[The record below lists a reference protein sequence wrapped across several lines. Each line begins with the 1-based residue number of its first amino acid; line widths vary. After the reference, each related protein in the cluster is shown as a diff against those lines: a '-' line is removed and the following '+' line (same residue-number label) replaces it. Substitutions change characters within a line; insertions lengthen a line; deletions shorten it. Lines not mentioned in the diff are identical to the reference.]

1 MVLQGQ
7 MALLGAESPTEAA
20 FKGRLSRIAT
30 KLFGKVIKTEEST
43 ITPYSS
49 PDMDFEALLYTM
61 EDMLATAPSGAPR
74 HREARDMAASLMTSI
89 LKFRSAADVR
99 ALIWELG
106 MSPSDDGVLSVV
118 MGLDFHSSSEGGN
131 EESKPLSRG
140 LPSVSVPSRDVA
152 HLVSAIGSAPEGP
165 LRSAAIDELR
175 RYRDKHGDDD
185 LTSHLDNVSETFSEY
200 IWEQLDLP
208 VGSPSKSVSR
218 DTFNMPMSARIRD
231 LRSRLSVAEVAAPE
245 VGHLP
250 PERPNPTVTPT
261 RIPTP
266 SRIPKGG
273 AANSHPSTSALS
285 LRERLAAA
293 AQASGLKA
301 TEQVEATSDD
311 LHPLVQS
318 SQAAALR
325 ARLQAV
331 KRQSQ
336 SSAVKDIVDT
346 LPGVHVDRDP

>member
-7 MALLGAESPTEAA
+7 MTLLGAESPTEAA
-20 FKGRLSRIAT
+20 FKGRLSRIAL
-30 KLFGKVIKTEEST
+30 KLFGKVIKTEESS

-61 EDMLATAPSGAPR
+61 DDMLAAAPSGAPR
-74 HREARDMAASLMTSI
+74 HREARDMAVSLMTSI
-89 LKFRSAADVR
+89 LKFHSAANVR
-99 ALIWELG
+99 EMIKELG
-106 MSPSDDGVLSVV
+106 MSASDDGVWSVV
-118 MGLDFHSSSEGGN
+118 MGLDSHSSSEWH
-131 EESKPLSRG
+131 EESMHSSRS
-140 LPSVSVPSRDVA
+140 LPSVSAPSRDVA

-165 LRSAAIDELR
+165 LRTAAVDELR

-200 IWEQLDLP
+200 IWEQLALP
-208 VGSPSKSVSR
+208 AGSPSKSIPR
-218 DTFNMPMSARIRD
+218 DTLNLPMSARIRD
-231 LRSRLSVAEVAAPE
+231 LRSRLNMAEVAAPE

-250 PERPNPTVTPT
+250 LERPNPSLTPT

-266 SRIPKGG
+266 SRIPRVG
-273 AANSHPSTSALS
+273 AADSSLSTSALS

-293 AQASGLKA
+293 QASGLKA
-301 TEQVEATSDD
+301 TDLVEPTSDD
-311 LHPLVQS
+311 LHQFVQS
-318 SQAAALR
+318 SHAAALR

-336 SSAVKDIVDT
+336 SSA
-346 LPGVHVDRDP
+346 LP